1 MKMPFLIIWKIFY
14 KFLYFKNICIEI
26 TIYLFLSSKSFIFIK
41 VVELQ
46 ITLHEYLKKFKKE
59 IDVHKA
65 LKSCKYNIPRHL
77 NETTF
82 FHRFIF
88 SV

>member
-1 MKMPFLIIWKIFY
+1 MPLLTGGKAFY
-14 KFLYFKNICIEI
+14 KFSYFGNVCIEI

-46 ITLHEYLKKFKKE
+46 ITLHECLKKFKKE

-77 NETTF
+77 NGTTF
-82 FHRFIF
+82 FH
-88 SV
+88 